1 MKLSVAANIKNVI
14 FCLMHRM
21 YSTNSSS
28 FISSSVSDK
37 EKEMT
42 AHCSILA
49 WEIL

>member
-1 MKLSVAANIKNVI
+1 MKLSEAANIKNVI

-42 AHCSILA
+42 THSNILA
-49 WEIL
+49 WEIP

>member
-1 MKLSVAANIKNVI
+1 MKLSEAANIKNVI
-14 FCLMHRM
+14 FCLRHRM

-42 AHCSILA
+42 TYSNILA
-49 WEIL
+49 